1 MVVCIRFWSENKIT
15 LVFYTGLG
23 LLSFKVH
30 TLFINWMT
38 EKLTYEKSLKTKT
51 NIMVNLKKV
60 QMTSDSWPL
69 NKLSAWS
76 DWCLEVTKRPWG
88 PDKFFFSL
96 HRLFCYV
103 VVANVATDV
112 LYCSLSF
119 PDQIYLLE
127 MMLMMP
133 CHTITINPTGQSLQL
148 PSKLHQT
155 HCDQND
161 PKYFGKNDFS
171 LFQH

>member
-1 MVVCIRFWSENKIT
+1 MWHSNVMVVCIRFWSENKIT

-30 TLFINWMT
+30 ILFINWMT

-88 PDKFFFSL
+88 PDKKFFFTQTLLLCSSSK
-96 HRLFCYV
+96 RCYWCIILFSFISGP
-103 VVANVATDV
+103 D
-112 LYCSLSF
+112 LSF
-119 PDQIYLLE
+119 GDDVDDA
-127 MMLMMP
+127 MP
-133 CHTITINPTGQSLQL
+133 YH
-148 PSKLHQT
+148 H
-155 HCDQND
+155 
-161 PKYFGKNDFS
+161 Y
-171 LFQH
+171 